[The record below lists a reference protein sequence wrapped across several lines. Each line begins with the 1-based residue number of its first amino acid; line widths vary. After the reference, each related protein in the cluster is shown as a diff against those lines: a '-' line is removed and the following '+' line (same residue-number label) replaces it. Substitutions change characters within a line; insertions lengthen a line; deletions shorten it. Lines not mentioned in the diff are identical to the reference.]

1 VNDKGYPEGEIQVKG
16 DNVMLGYYKNPKAT
30 ASVFTSDG
38 WFRTGD
44 MGYLDEDNYCYITG
58 RLKTVIVL
66 ENGKNIFPEE
76 IEEYLGDIEI
86 IAESIVVGRQNGSEV
101 NLVAIVYP
109 DATKFPVSATKDD
122 MYKEIQHQINELNK
136 KLPTYKHIKGIELR
150 DKEFEKTTSRKI
162 KRHLV
167 K

>member
-1 VNDKGYPEGEIQVKG
+1 
-16 DNVMLGYYKNPKAT
+16 MLGYYKNAKAT
-30 ASVFTSDG
+30 ANAFTADG

-44 MGYLDEDNYCYITG
+44 MGYLDEDGYCFITG

-76 IEEYLGDIEI
+76 IEEYLGEIEY
-86 IAESIVVGRQNGSEV
+86 IAESVVVGRQSGSEV
-101 NLVAIVYP
+101 HLVAIAYP
-109 DATKFPVSATKDD
+109 DATKFPANATKED

-136 KLPTYKHIKGIELR
+136 KLPTYKHIKLVEIR